1 MYRVKEAVCMMNE
14 EPKRLG
20 ERKAT
25 KAKRDFFNM
34 ETLLN
39 LTETLATMAMAAGF
53 LLLVAAMLA
62 AL

>member
-14 EPKRLG
+14 DPKRVG
-20 ERKAT
+20 ERRAPKT
-25 KAKRDFFNM
+25 KKEFFNM

-53 LLLVAAMLA
+53 LLMVAAMLA